1 MAAHSSGCSFL
12 YPDQSAAS
20 SEAVLRQQDGQYEVF
35 YHLETVIK
43 ERVAAVMSKDRGV
56 NSGECLV
63 SGGLTRAL
71 CYINRFISLPYFREN
86 LPLPPPSSPEQHLTI
101 PLDKFN

>member
-1 MAAHSSGCSFL
+1 MCQIALVAAHSSGCSFL

-71 CYINRFISLPYFREN
+71 CYINRFVLIVSVGMY
-86 LPLPPPSSPEQHLTI
+86 
-101 PLDKFN
+101 

>member
-1 MAAHSSGCSFL
+1 M
-12 YPDQSAAS
+12 
-20 SEAVLRQQDGQYEVF
+20 LRQQDGQYEVF

-71 CYINRFISLPYFREN
+71 CYINRF
-86 LPLPPPSSPEQHLTI
+86 
-101 PLDKFN
+101 K